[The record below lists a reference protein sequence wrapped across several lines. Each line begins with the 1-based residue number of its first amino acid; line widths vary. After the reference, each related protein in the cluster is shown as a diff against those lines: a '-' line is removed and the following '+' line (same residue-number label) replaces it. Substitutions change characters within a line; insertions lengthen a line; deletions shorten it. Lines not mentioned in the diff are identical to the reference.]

1 MFSIDHMSRR
11 PVYEQL
17 VEQVES
23 FILKGI
29 LKPGDQMPSVRSLS
43 LELSVNPN
51 TVQKSYSELDF
62 RGLIQSVPGKG
73 CFVSEGAVKAIEK
86 KKRSNL
92 VSLKAQID
100 LLRLAGIE
108 KDEIIELIEQIY
120 NSRGAEK

>member
-1 MFSIDHMSRR
+1 MFSIDPMSRR

-17 VEQVES
+17 VEQVET

-29 LKPGDQMPSVRSLS
+29 LRPGDQMPSVRSLS

-62 RGLIQSVPGKG
+62 RGIIQSVPGKG
-73 CFVSEGAVKAIEK
+73 CFVSEGAVRAIEK

-92 VSLKAQID
+92 VSLRAQID
-100 LLRLAGIE
+100 QLRLAGIG
-108 KDEIIELIEQIY
+108 KDEIIELIDQIY

>member
-73 CFVSEGAVKAIEK
+73 YFVSEGAVKAIEK

-100 LLRLAGIE
+100 QLRLAGIE

>member
-43 LELSVNPN
+43 LELPVNPN

-100 LLRLAGIE
+100 QLRLAGIE

>member
-17 VEQVES
+17 VEQVEN

-100 LLRLAGIE
+100 QLRLAGIE

>member
-86 KKRSNL
+86 KKRSNP

-100 LLRLAGIE
+100 QLRLAGIE